1 MRGALFEMRPA
12 AYRFNTQRGTWPAS
26 ASMMSVNELR
36 THTRLSL
43 IADVRCVRSEG
54 RGGGERSATA
64 ARGMGMEGGARYGRR
79 EGGGVVRDMGG
90 GRLWRAAA
98 AAHLHEVG
106 QSLPRVG

>member
-1 MRGALFEMRPA
+1 MCGALFEARPV

-26 ASMMSVNELR
+26 ASMMSVSELR

-43 IADVRCVRSEG
+43 IAEVRCMGSEG
-54 RGGGERSATA
+54 EAVRDPE
-64 ARGMGMEGGARYGRR
+64 GRR
-79 EGGGVVRDMGG
+79 EVWE
-90 GRLWRAAA
+90 WRAA